1 MISFVLPTRDRHT
14 ELAQTLAALAELPG
28 GEHELLIVDNASAT
42 PVACPESLS
51 NGMRVR
57 VIHNETNEGAAGRNV
72 GVRSASADS
81 EWVVL
86 LDDDSA
92 PIDDGYLAALAEQP
106 EDVAAVMADIT
117 LPDGSRERGGLPEVP
132 VGCGVAVRRWAF
144 LAAGGYDHAFGFY
157 AEEYD
162 LSAKLLLADR
172 RVVFDPRFRVLHRK
186 TSSGRDMG
194 LILGRLVRNNGW
206 VLQRYCP
213 DEELAERLS
222 ENETR
227 YREIADKEHAAG
239 GFERGLAELR
249 ETIDGQARLPMSRGV
264 WDRFTGLSAAREAI
278 AAAIK
283 AEPFARARIVEAGK
297 NEWVVRT
304 ALRELGV
311 EITDGDGDGESGSG
325 VVSVIGAMSPGPM
338 LDAAERLGGSGH
350 RVVVPW
356 APQAELSR
364 FVRGCDA
371 GRSRWGCPAA

>member
-1 MISFVLPTRDRHT
+1 MISFVLPTRDRPA
-14 ELAQTLAALAELPG
+14 ELSQTLAAIAELPNTADQR
-28 GEHELLIVDNASAT
+28 HELIVVDNASAK
-42 PVACPESLS
+42 PVQCPEQLS
-51 NGMRVR
+51 NGVQVR
-57 VIHNETNEGAAGRNV
+57 VIRNETNEGAAGRNV
-72 GVRSASADS
+72 GVRSADADC
-81 EWVVL
+81 EWVIL

-92 PIDDGYLAALAEQP
+92 PIDDGYLSALREQP
-106 EDVAAVMADIT
+106 EEVAAVTADIT

-162 LSAKLLLADR
+162 LAAKLLLADR

-186 TSSGRDMG
+186 TSAGRDMG
-194 LILGRLVRNNGW
+194 LILERLVRNNGW
-206 VLQRYCP
+206 VLGRYCP
-213 DEELAERLS
+213 DDELAERLH

-227 YREIADKEHAAG
+227 YREIANKERATS

-249 ETIDGQARLPMSRGV
+249 ETIEGQGRLPMSRGL
-264 WDRFTGLSAAREAI
+264 WDRFTGLAAARDAI
-278 AAAIK
+278 GAAHE
-283 AEPFARARIVEAGK
+283 AEPFEKARIVEPGK
-297 NEWVVRT
+297 NEWVVRA

-311 EITDGDGDGESGSG
+311 ETIEGEGGAEGERGSG

-338 LDAAERLGGSGH
+338 LDAAERLGGSEP

-364 FVRGCDA
+364 FVGGCDA
-371 GRSRWGCPAA
+371 G